1 MAEAGGS
8 AADLV
13 EAGDT
18 LKELPE
24 DGGCLDD
31 LVEAGD
37 SLEVSEAAADL
48 VEAVDTLEELVEDG
62 GRLQY
67 DPKHENPPNSQSG
80 QSLTV

>member
-37 SLEVSEAAADL
+37 SLEEVSEA
-48 VEAVDTLEELVEDG
+48 
-62 GRLQY
+62 
-67 DPKHENPPNSQSG
+67 
-80 QSLTV
+80 

>member
-1 MAEAGGS
+1 ME
-8 AADLV
+8 
-13 EAGDT
+13 
-18 LKELPE
+18 ELPE

-37 SLEVSEAAADL
+37 SLEEVFEAGGCAADL